1 MVTSWQGATSL
12 SLLSQE
18 PADISCSGQL
28 TTTYIVIWDSSRL
41 EMETVCLLAIT
52 WWWDIGV
59 TSPCKISAVS
69 EGQPGLARLGQGEES
84 ELASLKCSSRTELG
98 EEVTLVT
105 TIQSSPA
112 LGLTSVHDIEIGN
125 NLPQAPPCCHTSDS
139 SGSPMTS
146 SLVTSHFCLAGKLI

>member
-1 MVTSWQGATSL
+1 MVTIWQGATSL

-28 TTTYIVIWDSSRL
+28 TTTYIVIWDPSRL
-41 EMETVCLLAIT
+41 EMEAVCLLAIT
-52 WWWDIGV
+52 RWWDIGV
-59 TSPCKISAVS
+59 TSQCKISAVS

-125 NLPQAPPCCHTSDS
+125 NLLSLLRVVTPRTG
-139 SGSPMTS
+139 SGSRMTS